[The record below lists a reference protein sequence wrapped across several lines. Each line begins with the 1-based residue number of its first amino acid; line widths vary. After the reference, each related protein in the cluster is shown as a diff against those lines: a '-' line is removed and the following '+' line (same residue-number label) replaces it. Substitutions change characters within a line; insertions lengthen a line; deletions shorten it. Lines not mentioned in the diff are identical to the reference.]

1 METYVQT
8 GQVRYAFR
16 NLPLH
21 SIHPQAQKAA
31 EAAECAGEQGQYWE
45 MHDLLFEGQE
55 TWSGNPDAIGTFK
68 EMAGELDLDQSQF
81 DACLDDGEYA
91 DRVASDTEEA
101 LAVGLSSTPAFL
113 INGVKLSGAQ
123 PFVAFQEQIDY
134 FLAGGAPV
142 GLEVDPDSYRSLGQ
156 PDAPVVINEFSNYL

>member
-31 EAAECAGEQGQYWE
+31 EASECAGEQGQYWD
-45 MHDLLFEGQE
+45 MHDLLFEEQDR
-55 TWSGNPDAIGTFK
+55 WSGNSDAIGTFK
-68 EMAGELDLDQSQF
+68 EMAGELDLDQAQF
-81 DACLDDGEYA
+81 DACLDDGKYA
-91 DRVASDTEEA
+91 DLIASDTEEA
-101 LAVGLSSTPAFL
+101 LAKGLSSTPAFL

-123 PFVAFQEQIDY
+123 PFEAFQEQIDY
-134 FLAGGAPV
+134 
-142 GLEVDPDSYRSLGQ
+142 RS
-156 PDAPVVINEFSNYL
+156 